1 MRESYVRWVRNFGD
15 EASERREQME
25 NREEEREENRKNEKD
40 EREISG
46 EIGGVKYNF
55 IFAIL

>member
-1 MRESYVRWVRNFGD
+1 MRWVRNFND
-15 EASERREQME
+15 DASERREQME